1 MIKNAS
7 KAKTWAPSKIYTVG
21 HFGLLQSFGIFEGF
35 TGQHNKELEQKNR
48 KPLKM
53 ESHCIIVSD
62 KNDNMQLCPYIENKI
77 LYLIRN
83 IKGK

>member
-35 TGQHNKELEQKNR
+35 TGQHNKELEQK
-48 KPLKM
+48 
-53 ESHCIIVSD
+53 
-62 KNDNMQLCPYIENKI
+62 IENH
-77 LYLIRN
+77 
-83 IKGK
+83 